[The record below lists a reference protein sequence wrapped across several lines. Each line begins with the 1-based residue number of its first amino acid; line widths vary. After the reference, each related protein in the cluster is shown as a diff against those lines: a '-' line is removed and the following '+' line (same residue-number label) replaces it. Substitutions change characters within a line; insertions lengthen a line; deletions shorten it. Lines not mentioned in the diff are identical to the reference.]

1 MTNEDAKRP
10 GSPFDAV
17 EWTQKLKARVV
28 TPGSLPRVHGY
39 DVEGDL
45 ALHYRFSDTVLLALK
60 GELPDD
66 RTGRAF
72 EVAMQFLAPA
82 SVAEP
87 PAHCGLLARLCG
99 ARTSG
104 VLGVAALA
112 AAEQALFL
120 VEGHADLVE
129 WLERPDG
136 APPARHLAGD
146 EAERAAVS
154 RLRAALAR
162 TEFACPALDFGLGRE
177 AALVALL
184 HACGLETSEQKQAAI
199 VMSRLPCALAEA
211 FAVSPTAFRE
221 YPMNLPPFEHEE

>member
-10 GSPFDAV
+10 GSPFDSV
-17 EWTQKLKARVV
+17 EWPQKLKARVV
-28 TPGSLPRVHGY
+28 TAGALPRIHGY
-39 DVEGDL
+39 DAEADL
-45 ALHYRFSDTVLLALK
+45 ALHYRFSDTVLLALT

-72 EVAMQFLAPA
+72 EVAMQYLAPT

-104 VLGVAALA
+104 ILGATALA

-120 VEGHADLVE
+120 AEGHAELVE
-129 WLERPDG
+129 WLERPEG
-136 APPARHLAGD
+136 APPVNHLAAD

-154 RLRAALAR
+154 RLRAAVAR
-162 TEFACPALDFGLGRE
+162 TGFTCPTLELDFSRE
-177 AALVALL
+177 AALLALL
-184 HACGLETSEQKQAAI
+184 HACGLKAAEQMQAAVVI
-199 VMSRLPCALAEA
+199 ARLPCALAEA
-211 FAVSPTAFRE
+211 FAASPTAFRE
-221 YPMNLPPFEHEE
+221 YPMNLPPFEYEE